1 MPDNV
6 EPTPAVHA
14 TAPAPAPAPSP
25 APAVSPARPSVGTLL
40 GSALAFTVIY
50 AACFA
55 AIKAGL
61 AFAPPLVFAGL
72 RASIGGL
79 ALLGLVAAL
88 RRPLLPARREWPG
101 VLLLA
106 ALSTTVGFG
115 AMFLSPG
122 RTGAGIASVLGNTQ
136 PLFAVVLAAVFLG
149 ERATGARLAALGL
162 GTAGATLIAYPA
174 LAGADA
180 YGTSGAVLALAASA
194 GTAAGSVVLK
204 RMQARGQLAGRPV
217 GRPAGDSPSAGPAPG
232 GYSSSFPALLVIAAW
247 QLNIGS
253 VPLLAFSWL
262 AERGAPVIWSAEF
275 ITLLLSLALVGTSFA
290 TALWYWLV
298 QRVEV
303 GRLTMFLF
311 FVPVVGLGIAVFV
324 LGERVGP
331 LELLGAAM
339 AVAGVGAAVWESAHE
354 TSAPRSR

>member
-1 MPDNV
+1 MLDN
-6 EPTPAVHA
+6 TTSTA
-14 TAPAPAPAPSP
+14 TASGDTRSPSSAPALSFAAPL
-25 APAVSPARPSVGTLL
+25 VSVLVT
-40 GSALAFTVIY
+40 SALAFTVIY

-61 AFAPPLVFAGL
+61 AFAPPLLYGGL
-72 RASIGGL
+72 RALIGGL
-79 ALLGLVAAL
+79 ALLALVAAL
-88 RRPLLPARREWPG
+88 RQPLLPSRREWPW

-106 ALSTTVGFG
+106 AVSTTIGFG

-136 PLFAVVLAAVFLG
+136 PLFAVVLAGIFLK
-149 ERATGARLAALGL
+149 ERLTTARLVALTL

-180 YGTSGAVLALAASA
+180 YGLSGALLALAASA
-194 GTAAGSVVLK
+194 GTAAGSVILK
-204 RMQARGQLAGRPV
+204 RMQVGGQSVREVPPPQAPYTK
-217 GRPAGDSPSAGPAPG
+217 AAQGPG
-232 GYSSSFPALLVIAAW
+232 PALLVIAAW
-247 QLNIGS
+247 QLVIGS
-253 VPLLAFSWL
+253 LPLFALSGFT
-262 AERGAPVIWSAEF
+262 ERGAPVIWSAEF

-311 FVPVVGLGIAVFV
+311 FVPVVGLGIAAFIV
-324 LGERVGP
+324 GERVSFI
-331 LELLGAAM
+331 EILGAAL
-339 AVAGVGAAVWESAHE
+339 AVAGIGATVWESAR
-354 TSAPRSR
+354 SSPPKQAPEAV